1 MSNTQQNHEIKDIC
15 DSKFKKIADETLYIQ
30 ECLETSA
37 KQFLELS
44 KPIQKKYIES
54 LLILAEMGNKK
65 AKAIKDFFE
74 KIQQID

>member
-1 MSNTQQNHEIKDIC
+1 MAT
-15 DSKFKKIADETLYIQ
+15 TL
-30 ECLETSA
+30 